1 MRIPA
6 YYFTLAIL
14 LASAALVTAVI
25 WLALSAFLGMGSYIE
40 SVLP

>member
-14 LASAALVTAVI
+14 LASAALVVAVG
-25 WLALSAFLGMGSYIE
+25 WFVLSAFLGMGTYIR
-40 SVLP
+40 SL